1 MLRLE
6 LKDNDDTV
14 LFVNPMNGI
23 EIHKITDR
31 FSVGEQEKFGLR
43 IVFATCGSCELMH
56 TVVWYRNPE
65 TRNTAYE
72 YVLAKISE
80 YLFPQI
86 EEVKPII

>member
-6 LKDNDDTV
+6 LKDNDDTI
-14 LFVNPMNGI
+14 LFVNPQNGI
-23 EIHKITDR
+23 EVRKTADR
-31 FSVGEQEKFGLR
+31 YSMDEKEKFGLR

-72 YVLAKISE
+72 YVLSKINE

-86 EEVKPII
+86 EKVCL